1 MEESGAREI
10 SVDLLVSA
18 KSCFCT
24 DFLLTVHSVVKK
36 CVLYF
41 KQITTRL
48 SIEQSI
54 YNSMALGKHDVIS
67 SVP

>member
-1 MEESGAREI
+1 MF
-10 SVDLLVSA
+10 LP
-18 KSCFCT
+18 

-67 SVP
+67 NVP